1 MTAALAFLTSPIGA
15 YIVSRLGS
23 KLMREHG
30 GTLWFKIGS
39 VLFKRFLKPKKTDAQ
54 NLLDRL
60 DAEGVKLTKAQ
71 RAKLSQEDQ
80 DLIDHV

>member
-1 MTAALAFLTSPIGA
+1 
-15 YIVSRLGS
+15 
-23 KLMREHG
+23 
-30 GTLWFKIGS
+30 
-39 VLFKRFLKPKKTDAQ
+39 LFKRFLKPKKTDAQ